1 MTTADAAVLIFDGDC
16 GFCSACVR
24 WGFRN
29 LDTMPEAVPLQLAA
43 LDQLGVT
50 RPEAEGAVW
59 LVETSGRHR
68 GHLAVAALLRMQR
81 SRFWRVIGWV
91 MRQPI
96 LHPVFDL
103 GYRTVVRYRHR
114 LPGATENCALP
125 AKGGRD

>member
-1 MTTADAAVLIFDGDC
+1 MTRATAAVLIFDGDC

-29 LDTMPEAVPLQLAA
+29 LDTMPEAVPLQIAGLK
-43 LDQLGVT
+43 QLGVP
-50 RPEAEGAVW
+50 RVEAEGAVW
-59 LVETSGRHR
+59 LVEANVRHR

-81 SRFWRVIGWV
+81 SRFWRMLGWV
-91 MRQPI
+91 MRQPFLNGI
-96 LHPVFDL
+96 FDF

-125 AKGGRD
+125 AKGRRD